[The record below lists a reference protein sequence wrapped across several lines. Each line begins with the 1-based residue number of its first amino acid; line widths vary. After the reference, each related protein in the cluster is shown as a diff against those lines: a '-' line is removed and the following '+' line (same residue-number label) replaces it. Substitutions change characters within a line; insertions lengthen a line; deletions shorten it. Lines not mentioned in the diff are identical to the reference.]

1 VKNRQSLRGLSRL
14 FCVQVL
20 LIVLGII
27 VCSATNHSSAAAS
40 VLVGGLVSS
49 LPQMFFGWLLFRGA
63 RIITSKETVR
73 RVYRGEMFKI
83 ALSVLLFAGVFCY
96 LNIQPVVFF
105 VTYIIVQ
112 MTVFFVPWVFINKKN

>member
-1 VKNRQSLRGLSRL
+1 MKNRQSLRGLSRL

-49 LPQMFFGWLLFRGA
+49 LPQMFFGWLLFRGV

-83 ALSVLLFAGVFCY
+83 ALSVLLFTGVFCY
-96 LNIQPVVFF
+96 LNIHPVVFF